1 MQGKVFIEDWTN
13 GKKHVSSN
21 LRGTCVYKSTYIGKC
36 KYLLRD
42 RTRTNQWQLEMDAQN
57 KN

>member
-1 MQGKVFIEDWTN
+1 MKMQGKVFIEDWTN

-21 LRGTCVYKSTYIGKC
+21 LRGTCVYKSTYTDKC

-42 RTRTNQWQLEMDAQN
+42 RTRTNQWQLEMDA
-57 KN
+57 